1 LAQLI
6 DVMSGRAKS
15 GFPGRKVRKLSRE
28 ASLGGH
34 DDAHGAAPS
43 DTADTNGD
51 RATEVA
57 SVAPANPEVDS
68 SSDSE
73 PE

>member
-1 LAQLI
+1 
-6 DVMSGRAKS
+6 MSGRAKS

-28 ASLGGH
+28 ASLGGN
-34 DDAHGAAPS
+34 DTPTELAGNGANEGAV
-43 DTADTNGD
+43 DVTAN
-51 RATEVA
+51 
-57 SVAPANPEVDS
+57 EVDS